1 MKKLAFSLLFFVILI
16 SPGLASDDKVKL
28 VEPTSIDHPGPG
40 CLAFMQG
47 KWFSK
52 LPDKKITEEWTRS
65 KNGTYEGLRTT
76 INSDGEKSISKMKLS
91 GMKYG
96 SSLEIFENS
105 KKLGASLEVLG
116 PNNCRFKVAN
126 PELVGVNSITYTQV
140 EPGHVKVVT
149 QSFDKEKTST
159 IEFFRL

>member
-1 MKKLAFSLLFFVILI
+1 MKKLAFSLLFFVILS
-16 SPGLASDDKVKL
+16 SPGLASDDIVKL
-28 VEPTSIDHPGPG
+28 VEPTSIDHPGPD

-47 KWFSK
+47 NWTTK

-76 INSDGEKSISKMKLS
+76 FNGDGEKSISKMKLY

-96 SSLEIFENS
+96 SSLTIFENS

-126 PELVGVNSITYTQV
+126 PELVGVKSITYKQV
-140 EPGHVKVVT
+140 EDGHVKVIT
-149 QSFDKEKTST
+149 QSSDQGKTST

>member
-1 MKKLAFSLLFFVILI
+1 MKKLAFPLLSFVVLI
-16 SPGLASDDKVKL
+16 SPGLAADDRVKL
-28 VEPTSIDHPGPG
+28 VEPTTINHPGPG

-47 KWFSK
+47 KWISK

-76 INSDGEKSISKMKLS
+76 INSDGEKSISRMKLY

-96 SSLEIFENS
+96 SNLEIIDDS
-105 KKLGASLEVLG
+105 KKIGASLEVLG

-149 QSFDKEKTST
+149 RSFDKGKIST

>member
-1 MKKLAFSLLFFVILI
+1 MKKLAFPLLSFVVLI
-16 SPGLASDDKVKL
+16 SPGLAADDRVKL
-28 VEPTSIDHPGPG
+28 VEPTTINHPGPG

-47 KWFSK
+47 KWISK

-76 INSDGEKSISKMKLS
+76 INSDGEKSISRMKLY

-96 SSLEIFENS
+96 SNLEIIDDS
-105 KKLGASLEVLG
+105 KKIGASLEVLG
-116 PNNCRFKVAN
+116 PSNCRFKVAN

-159 IEFFRL
+159 IEFLRL